1 MSTERPPDRSL
12 PVRRP
17 APASVT
23 PLQPIRFLEVSALW
37 AGIASLLL
45 PAFQAALALAV
56 LGVLLARYSPWP
68 RRRVLVA
75 GLALASAFVAAAG
88 ILAVDSEQTM
98 DASRQQAIAAA
109 YADFW
114 DDLIDTAARSAAA
127 LEAPDDD
134 SMSLVAAFEAVDAV
148 ASTRDFVRKTLLLV
162 NPAGEVVAWAGSGLL
177 HEPTSDKLPQQGT
190 AYVQSYTAATAL
202 AVATLSEGPRPWR
215 AVVGSSLASN
225 VFPFVAATT
234 TTTDSAAGASWALRA
249 APAGVDGSA
258 AGEPRAVAAADGSDW
273 VFEHAGAASLVV
285 SWPPPATD
293 SGTPGILA
301 RGASISLAVALLA
314 LGLAGT
320 ERRPQRRRRRPRPGR
335 LLTAI
340 AFAGAAASAATGTGL
355 APSIRVVL
363 VLATALG
370 TYGVAARIGALP
382 QRVSPRRVAALGAL
396 AALTLVASAWQLQ
409 QVIGA
414 RSLSEGFGG
423 DAEVMVLRLT
433 WLLIGVGLLGL
444 ASRRHG
450 QPVGDRAA
458 WLAVAL
464 VLTGA
469 AAHDLPGLA
478 LVLLAAASAAAAVWL
493 GGQRRLDRSLAAIG
507 VGLLLASLIAAA
519 SWDTAYRMSFRQQ
532 VAQEMIPLL
541 GPPSSEELSEL
552 NLRLDDFF
560 TGFDLN
566 TIEPP
571 GGVVT
576 QQDDL
581 AFALWRLSPLAEQDS
596 LSVIQVESPE
606 GDSEFSF
613 DLPWT
618 QENLPIPFIP
628 GLRVPAVE
636 AWTNN
641 LLEGYAHLGAG
652 SSMEPGAGGI
662 LHYKFLPRPGFRLEV
677 SEADELETELLRGR
691 PHKRAADGLPRE
703 VAFALYRD
711 DGSVIESPWPQAPPL
726 APELVER
733 TAGETT
739 TPDGRAWF
747 WTQRARDG
755 VSVLYLARL
764 APLTALARTGVHAL
778 GTVLVLVALALFSL
792 IFHVPRR
799 AAILGLRHTIRSYAR
814 RLMLVY
820 TVLLFLPLVALNLL
834 LLRNVADR
842 LRQTQLDQGEAALD
856 SARTVLADYIR
867 GLDDGAVFDVL
878 FNRQLVEW
886 LSRIADHQ
894 VNLYWNGQLVGS
906 SQQALIR
913 AGLLPG
919 RVPGDIYARL
929 AYLGYEREQ
938 RSRERSDF
946 AYLELYAPVRLTGST
961 PFILSVPLLEQ
972 QEKGGRLLDR
982 MREQATLISTALFL
996 LLLALGG
1003 RLARSFTDPL
1013 NQLVEGTRRIASGEA
1028 SLDLELRELEL
1039 SALVHAIDDMAGKI
1053 AEGRSRLLREK
1064 QVVERMVESITSGV
1078 VSLDRQHRVLLHN
1091 RVAAE
1096 RLGTEIGVTIEAR
1109 LAGQPVLE
1117 PVLEFLREAAGE
1129 ATRDAGTPTA
1139 SGQRRH
1145 HDPVPREAGG
1155 PRQATIRLRPEKE
1168 GDEREWTLIWVP
1180 VPGSGDPS
1188 ALLVVDDSTE
1198 VLRGQ
1203 RLEAWAE
1210 MARIIAH
1217 EIKNPLT
1224 PIRLSAEHMRQVY
1237 QRDPDR
1243 FSEVLERCTD
1253 NILQQVE
1260 ELRVIASEFS
1270 TYSRIPRAE
1279 LRADDVMDVVGLLAE
1294 AYQHA
1299 GDDGQGVHFEG
1310 PGHPVIARV
1319 DRTLLTR
1326 AVRNLLENALRAN
1339 GTGDK
1344 PPVELVVT
1352 ENDEH
1357 VSIRVADRGPGVPSD
1372 SLARIFEPYFS
1383 THDTGTGLGLPI
1395 TRRIVEEH
1403 EGSIEARNRP
1413 GGGLE
1418 VAITMPMTPS
1428 TPMAPSTEGLGS
1440 MDGTGSSADP
1450 ESSKGADSL
1459 ARSDSSGDLGFPEP
1473 STPRTDGA
1481 SALRHDVAAAT
1492 EET

>member
-1 MSTERPPDRSL
+1 MSQAHPDGRGPRRRLLDSKPGSGAAFRP
-12 PVRRP
+12 RP
-17 APASVT
+17 
-23 PLQPIRFLEVSALW
+23 IHILEVAALW
-37 AGIASLLL
+37 AGIVCLYL
-45 PAFQAALALAV
+45 PPFRAAFALAV
-56 LGVLLARYSPWP
+56 LGALLARYSPWP

-75 GLALASAFVAAAG
+75 GLALASASIALAG
-88 ILAVDSEQTM
+88 ALDGSGKPTM
-98 DASRQQAIAAA
+98 DAARRQAIATA

-114 DDLIDTAARSAAA
+114 QDLADAAERSAAA
-127 LEAPDDD
+127 LEAPEDDP
-134 SMSLVAAFEAVDAV
+134 MSLVAAFEAVDAV
-148 ASTRDFVRKTLLLV
+148 ASDRAFERKTLLLV

-177 HEPTSDKLPQQGT
+177 HEPTSDKLPQAGT
-190 AYVQSYTAATAL
+190 AFVQSYTAATAL
-202 AVATLSEGPRPWR
+202 AIAPLGDEPRPWR
-215 AVVGSSLASN
+215 AVVGSSLSSN
-225 VFPFVAATT
+225 ALPFVAANDPAAR
-234 TTTDSAAGASWALRA
+234 TDWALRDA
-249 APAGVDGSA
+249 S
-258 AGEPRAVAAADGSDW
+258 AGESTSGDPAPDDQEAGNHEDAGPRDGVRQDGEEQDGTW
-273 VFEHAGAASLVV
+273 VFAHPGA
-285 SWPPPATD
+285 P
-293 SGTPGILA
+293 
-301 RGASISLAVALLA
+301 SLAISWAPNAANEKASRLTRVAPIALSVALLG

-320 ERRPQRRRRRPRPGR
+320 QRRPRRRASRAGR

-340 AFAGAAASAATGTGL
+340 AFAGAAASISVGTGL
-355 APSIRVVL
+355 EVSIRLAL

-370 TYGVAARIGALP
+370 TYGVAARIGASR
-382 QRVSPRRVAALGAL
+382 QRTSLRRVVLAGAFSAVLL
-396 AALTLVASAWQLQ
+396 AAGAWLLQ
-409 QVIGA
+409 TVLGP
-414 RSLSEGFGG
+414 RSLGEGFGG
-423 DAEVMVLRLT
+423 DAEVVVLRLT
-433 WLLIGVGLLGL
+433 WLLVGVGLLGL
-444 ASRRHG
+444 AAGRHG
-450 QPVGDRAA
+450 RAVGDRAG

-464 VLTGA
+464 VLAGA
-469 AAHDLPGLA
+469 AAHDLPWLA
-478 LVLLAAASAAAAVWL
+478 VALLAAASASAAAWL
-493 GGQRRLDRSLAAIG
+493 GSLRRLDRSLAAIG
-507 VGLLLASLIAAA
+507 VGLLLTSLIAAA
-519 SWDTAYRMSFRQQ
+519 SWDTAYRLSFRQQ
-532 VAQEMIPLL
+532 IAQEIVPLL
-541 GPPSSEELSEL
+541 GPPSAEELSEL

-560 TGFDLN
+560 TGFDLAA
-566 TIEPP
+566 IEPP
-571 GGVVT
+571 GATAT

-596 LSVIQVESPE
+596 LSVIQVESSA

-618 QENLPIPFIP
+618 QENLPIPYIP

-641 LLEGYAHLGAG
+641 LLEGYAELGR
-652 SSMEPGAGGI
+652 GAVGTI
-662 LHYKFLPRPGFRLEV
+662 HYKFLPRPGFRLEV
-677 SEADELETELLRGR
+677 SEAEELETELLRGR

-703 VAFALYRD
+703 VAFALYEE

-726 APELVER
+726 ASELAAR
-733 TAGETT
+733 AAGETI

-747 WTQRARDG
+747 WTQHARDG

-778 GTVLVLVALALFSL
+778 GTVLVLVALGVLSL
-792 IFHVPRR
+792 VFHVPRR
-799 AAILGLRHTIRSYAR
+799 AAILGLRHTVRSYAR

-842 LRQTQLDQGEAALD
+842 LRQAQLDQGEAALD

-919 RVPGDIYARL
+919 RVPGDLYARL
-929 AYLGYEREQ
+929 AYQGFEWEQ
-938 RSRERSDF
+938 RSRERRGF

-982 MREQATLISTALFL
+982 MREQAALISTALFL

-1064 QVVERMVESITSGV
+1064 QVIERMVESITSGV
-1078 VSLDRQHRVLLHN
+1078 ISLDRQHRVLLHN
-1091 RVAAE
+1091 RVAKE
-1096 RLGTEIGVTIEAR
+1096 RLGTEIGVEIESR
-1109 LAGQPVLE
+1109 LAAQPALE
-1117 PVLEFLREAAGE
+1117 PVLDFLRDAAG
-1129 ATRDAGTPTA
+1129 AGRD
-1139 SGQRRH
+1139 
-1145 HDPVPREAGG
+1145 PRPGEVGR
-1155 PRQATIRLRPEKE
+1155 PRQVTIRLRPEAE

-1180 VPGSGDPS
+1180 VPGGSDPS

-1243 FSEVLERCTD
+1243 FSSVLERCTD

-1279 LRADDVMDVVGLLAE
+1279 LRVDDVLEVVGLLAE

-1299 GDDGQGVHFEG
+1299 GEDGKGVRFEG
-1310 PGHPVIARV
+1310 PKHPVTARI

-1344 PPVELVVT
+1344 PPVELVVA
-1352 ENDEH
+1352 ESVGH
-1357 VSIRVADRGPGVPSD
+1357 VSIRVADRGPGVPSE

-1418 VAITMPMTPS
+1418 VAITMPLADPATAAAGEPRPS
-1428 TPMAPSTEGLGS
+1428 TSERNAL
-1440 MDGTGSSADP
+1440 DG
-1450 ESSKGADSL
+1450 
-1459 ARSDSSGDLGFPEP
+1459 
-1473 STPRTDGA
+1473 PRA
-1481 SALRHDVAAAT
+1481 SRHDVATTT
-1492 EET
+1492 EEN